1 MKKPS
6 EQQIDMHGPEM
17 TVPPPF
23 LASYAITR
31 KCNLHCKHCYSDS
44 TEHPDADELNTSE
57 AKNLVDGLAQLGV
70 RLLILDGG
78 EPLCRNDFLEV
89 VRHGTSKGLR
99 VVVGTN
105 GTMIDTAVAAKM
117 KAAGVQA
124 VQISIDGAD
133 AKTHD
138 SFRGE
143 EGSFEKAMMGMQAC
157 REAGLPFQFGTVIR
171 RSTLPQIPDM
181 LRMAVESGA
190 NAAELFDLVQ
200 VARVKQQCVD
210 EILSKD
216 ERKKMMEWLAEK
228 QRDYPIVI
236 RVPACPMYT
245 LVLKERRIE
254 PKHFHMDLLRRIPY
268 YGRGCAAG
276 MPNGYI
282 TVLPNGDV
290 IPCMLLQ
297 VRIGNVRGN
306 DVRDLWQNSPTLKT
320 LRSRDLL
327 KGTCG
332 TCKDRDACAGCRG
345 RAYEDTQDVLAPDPG
360 CWLT

>member
-1 MKKPS
+1 MR
-6 EQQIDMHGPEM
+6 QPEM

-31 KCNLHCKHCYSDS
+31 KCNLRCKHCYSDA
-44 TEHPDADELNTSE
+44 TEHPDADELSTSE
-57 AKNLVDGLAQLGV
+57 AKKLVDSLSQLGV

-78 EPLCRNDFLEV
+78 EPLCRDDFLEV
-89 VRHGTSKGLR
+89 VRHGTSRGLR

-105 GTMIDTAVAAKM
+105 GTMIDPSVATRM
-117 KAAGVQA
+117 KDAGVQA

-133 AKTHD
+133 ARTHD

-143 EGSFEKAMMGMQAC
+143 DGSFDKAMMGMRAC
-157 REAGLPFQFGTVIR
+157 RQAGLPFQFGMVIR
-171 RSTLPQIPDM
+171 RSTLPQIHDM
-181 LRMAVESGA
+181 LKMAADSGA
-190 NAAELFDLVQ
+190 NAVELFDLVQ
-200 VARVKQQCVD
+200 VPRVKQQCG
-210 EILSKD
+210 EELLSKD
-216 ERKKMMEWLAEK
+216 ERKTVMEWLAEI

-245 LVLKERRIE
+245 LVLRERRIE
-254 PKHFHMDLLRRIPY
+254 PKRFPLDLLRRIPY

-282 TVLPNGDV
+282 TILPNGDV

-297 VRIGNVRGN
+297 VRTGNVR
-306 DVRDLWQNSPTLKT
+306 RDSISDIWQNSPILNT
-320 LRSRDLL
+320 LRSRNLL

-332 TCKDRDACAGCRG
+332 ACKDRDACAGCRG
-345 RAYEDTQDVLAPDPG
+345 RAYEETQDILGPDPG
-360 CWLT
+360 CWLA